1 MPLTG
6 GTLRVKSLVS
16 LSVCSLSFTEEVS
29 PQIPGP
35 AAMPAACCYAPCRN
49 GLLPLCKCKPK

>member
-6 GTLRVKSLVS
+6 VTLRVKSLVS
-16 LSVCSLSFTEEVS
+16 LSACSLSFTGEAS

-35 AAMPAACCYAPCRN
+35 AIPAACHYAPCRN